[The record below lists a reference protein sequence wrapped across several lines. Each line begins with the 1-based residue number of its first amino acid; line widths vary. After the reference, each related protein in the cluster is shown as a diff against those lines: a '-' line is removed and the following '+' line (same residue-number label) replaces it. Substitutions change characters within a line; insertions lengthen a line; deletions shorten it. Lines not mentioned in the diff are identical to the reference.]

1 MYQYKGFTYTPT
13 PKSAWDNLSMQEKSE
28 MMKVAVRN
36 GITDLPAIRQK
47 YNEFAE
53 GGDTKSSLPAFDG
66 VPNVTVTGNRH
77 PDSGSNLFQK
87 GGKKTTQKSA
97 PTTESQKAMQ
107 YFMDKGLSSHAA
119 AGLVGNL
126 MRESEMDSTSINPYS
141 KAYGLAQW
149 LGPRKKRLFQRYGNN
164 PTFDPYKSIES
175 QYPTLMGNTF
185 TANHRGKLYGEGGDE
200 TSPDGNFRIKYVD
213 SYRVNPE
220 TGGVY
225 DDEGEIKEG
234 SVILPEVAVTAKP
247 MSYSMDDY
255 FRRTRDMLTES
266 VDNTA
271 IINPRMIGRHL
282 NPHLEER
289 AIKGAKA
296 HAAWEKEHPN
306 LTAWGQIAGA
316 VPFAVAAYPLLATV
330 GSGAVALGDAA
341 AATTVGQGITNF
353 LASNIAPVATSTIA
367 GVPALAWADAGL
379 TSAFGAH
386 GIQQAVEDG
395 GISPMTALE
404 IAPLGRLARPV
415 WNAGKKAIAEIQ
427 NLYNNYPIRNY
438 NIDTILKSD
447 FYNKISEQYGK
458 EFADDLA
465 HRITSKEFRDYLF
478 GDNPR
483 KAFKDADRH
492 LEQMQFIKD
501 VENAGGLLGG
511 SGQLARVG
519 TINREGLLHD
529 LDFFVPGSMESKT
542 SPVIDALGLNKH
554 NEPLLTVF
562 GPTGTKPKVFNNTM
576 GSVEKGYINLP
587 QERGNVEA
595 DMFIRDHMPTEDEAV
610 DIILDAKRQFGR
622 PKDIADIEAFK
633 PYSADNPIIDINTGR
648 GQWNPTLWD
657 EGLFTGEGY
666 PFVQSVET
674 YPGSG
679 VRVPAVMNYKGKIRS
694 LANRPST
701 VNTTPQIT
709 AENAAS
715 ITPEQWSAAQIRY
728 ARDPSSFNAPYS
740 GRYVKDFTD
749 FNTMVERMNSTVEYS
764 GTNPFKDG
772 KMTGFRKW
780 ALDNGASPEKIL
792 DVERELSGNNW
803 EALKEFTVDARV
815 PTGSADK
822 SGDVIINYF
831 EPEFNQVFPHEVEH
845 RLFRKLFGHKRS
857 SVSANDIN
865 AAFKG
870 EGNPM
875 WSEKS
880 NSGDSYDYYTE
891 DNFEEIINRFTQI
904 KNALGIKKQ
913 RALTAEELRRAYE
926 MVKAGS
932 KRFSNNLRLMLENI
946 KDWEAAAKLSGKA
959 LGISG
964 VGYTTLKGSN
974 DGKEV
979 Q

>member
-1 MYQYKGFTYTPT
+1 MYQYKGFTYTPA

-53 GGDTKSSLPAFDG
+53 GGDTKGSLPAFDG

-185 TANHRGKLYGEGGDE
+185 TANHRGKLYEEGGDE

-213 SYRVNPE
+213 SYRVNPK

-271 IINPRMIGRHL
+271 VINPRMIGRHL

-289 AIKGAKA
+289 GIKGAKA

-404 IAPLGRLARPV
+404 IAPLGRLAKPVYEGVVRPGV
-415 WNAGKKAIAEIQ
+415 DATVASGRRFIFDIGDRYQGMKDAAAYRSANGTLDARTIANMKWWKNGGTTPGINRAGVSNYGDFRTYYLDNPKNPSEGHYFSPIIEKGGNMTLTTHLGGATPGDFSQEILPMSKSEKVALLRYINGVPEHTYFGEVGKTKNYAEQYFSDDPSIIKAI
-427 NLYNNYPIRNY
+427 
-438 NIDTILKSD
+438 
-447 FYNKISEQYGK
+447 
-458 EFADDLA
+458 
-465 HRITSKEFRDYLF
+465 
-478 GDNPR
+478 
-483 KAFKDADRH
+483 KDAARKKKEINEPYWNEQEHIDLFMNEENPIEREFQKH
-492 LEQMQFIKD
+492 LY
-501 VENAGGLLGG
+501 
-511 SGQLARVG
+511 
-519 TINREGLLHD
+519 
-529 LDFFVPGSMESKT
+529 
-542 SPVIDALGLNKH
+542 DA
-554 NEPLLTVF
+554 NEPLSVDSYKTILQEAAKDNSRFALRYDSSPMGMFNPQGVYEEEFYNSLQSLT
-562 GPTGTKPKVFNNTM
+562 PKEQVDA
-576 GSVEKGYINLP
+576 INKWMKSYYPKARLAYLKNGEVMIP
-587 QERGNVEA
+587 
-595 DMFIRDHMPTEDEAV
+595 
-610 DIILDAKRQFGR
+610 R
-622 PKDIADIEAFK
+622 P
-633 PYSADNPIIDINTGR
+633 
-648 GQWNPTLWD
+648 L
-657 EGLFTGEGY
+657 L
-666 PFVQSVET
+666 
-674 YPGSG
+674 
-679 VRVPAVMNYKGKIRS
+679 MYKGK
-694 LANRPST
+694 
-701 VNTTPQIT
+701 
-709 AENAAS
+709 
-715 ITPEQWSAAQIRY
+715 
-728 ARDPSSFNAPYS
+728 
-740 GRYVKDFTD
+740 K
-749 FNTMVERMNSTVEYS
+749 
-764 GTNPFKDG
+764 
-772 KMTGFRKW
+772 
-780 ALDNGASPEKIL
+780 
-792 DVERELSGNNW
+792 
-803 EALKEFTVDARV
+803 
-815 PTGSADK
+815 
-822 SGDVIINYF
+822 
-831 EPEFNQVFPHEVEH
+831 
-845 RLFRKLFGHKRS
+845 
-857 SVSANDIN
+857 
-865 AAFKG
+865 
-870 EGNPM
+870 
-875 WSEKS
+875 
-880 NSGDSYDYYTE
+880 
-891 DNFEEIINRFTQI
+891 
-904 KNALGIKKQ
+904 
-913 RALTAEELRRAYE
+913 
-926 MVKAGS
+926 
-932 KRFSNNLRLMLENI
+932 
-946 KDWEAAAKLSGKA
+946 
-959 LGISG
+959 
-964 VGYTTLKGSN
+964 
-974 DGKEV
+974 
-979 Q
+979 